1 MSALPGS
8 LKRARRRVDGVILLN
23 KPLGIS
29 SQQAVSR
36 VRHLFNAAKAGHTGT
51 LDPAADGLLPIC
63 LGEATKFSHLL
74 LDADKVYVA
83 TVRLGIV
90 TTTGD
95 AEGEVLESKPP
106 ETRRAVVERALEK
119 FRGEIVQIPPMH
131 SALKHKGVPLYEYAR
146 KGVEIERQPRTI
158 RIDELQ
164 VIDLKENYLKIRVR
178 CSKGTYIRVLAADI
192 GAALGCGASLSA
204 LTRTQAGVLS
214 LAHDAARTLEALKAL
229 PDSERARLLLPVDT
243 LLATMPAIT
252 VDAAEAER
260 LLLGQKLGLKHVRVT
275 GFSRI
280 YGPNQR
286 FLGLVE
292 VGEGG
297 RTVPHRMLAQDST
310 VIAGEMATMSNAMG
324 AEISD
329 VLLEKSPS

>member
-1 MSALPGS
+1 MSTPVGS
-8 LKRARRRVDGVILLN
+8 FKRARRRVDGVILLE

-36 VRHLFNAAKAGHTGT
+36 VRHLFMAAKAGHTGT

-74 LDADKVYVA
+74 LDADKTYVA

-95 AEGEVLESKPP
+95 AEGDVIESKPP
-106 ETRRAVVERALEK
+106 VTDRAVIEYALEK
-119 FRGEIVQIPPMH
+119 FRGDIIQVPPMH
-131 SALKHKGVPLYEYAR
+131 SALKHHGVPLYEYAR
-146 KGVEIERQPRTI
+146 KGVEIERQPRKV

-164 VIDLKENYLKIRVR
+164 VIDLKEHFLRIRVR

-192 GAALGCGASLSA
+192 GVALGCGASLSA
-204 LTRTQAGVLS
+204 LTRTQAGALS
-214 LAHDAARTLEALKAL
+214 LAHDAARTLGALKAL
-229 PDSERARLLLPVDT
+229 SDAERARVLLPVDT
-243 LLATMPAIT
+243 LLAGLPLIS
-252 VDAAEAER
+252 VDAVQAER
-260 LLLGQKLGLKHVRVT
+260 LLLGQKLGLKHVTIT
-275 GFSRI
+275 GFARI

-292 VGEGG
+292 IGEGG
-297 RTVPHRMLAQDST
+297 RTVPHRMLAQEAPA
-310 VIAGEMATMSNAMG
+310 IAGENPVSNLQ
-324 AEISD
+324 ISD
-329 VLLEKSPS
+329 VMLEKSPS

>member
-1 MSALPGS
+1 MNSP
-8 LKRARRRVDGVILLN
+8 KCARRRLDGVILLN
-23 KPLGIS
+23 KPRGIS

-51 LDPAADGLLPIC
+51 LDPAADGLLPVC

-74 LDADKVYVA
+74 LDADKTYVA
-83 TVRLGIV
+83 TVRLGVV

-95 AEGEVLESKPP
+95 AEGDVVENKPP
-106 ETRRAVVERALEK
+106 VTDRATIQRALEK

-131 SALKHKGVPLYEYAR
+131 SALKYQGVPLYEYAR
-146 KGVEIERQPRTI
+146 RGVEIERQPRSVHI
-158 RIDELQ
+158 YELQ
-164 VIDLKENYLKIRVR
+164 LLEINDVFVRVRAR

-204 LTRTQAGVLS
+204 LTRTQAGALN
-214 LAHDAARTLEALKAL
+214 LAHEAVCTLDALKAM
-229 PDSERARLLLPVDT
+229 PHADRDALLLPVDT
-243 LLATMPAIT
+243 LLSGLPVLN

-260 LLLGQKLGLKHVRVT
+260 LLLGQKLGLKQANFT

-280 YGPNQR
+280 YGPNAR

-297 RTVPHRMLAQDST
+297 RTVPHRMLAQGT
-310 VIAGEMATMSNAMG
+310 ARG
-324 AEISD
+324 D
-329 VLLEKSPS
+329 VMLEKTQG